1 LVVYTGL
8 KKKKKKKIRMEA
20 ERERDRRDESQFKTK
35 VQNALT
41 KDTHIHA
48 N

>member
-1 LVVYTGL
+1 
-8 KKKKKKKIRMEA
+8 MEV

-35 VQNALT
+35 VHYALT
-41 KDTHIHA
+41 KETHIHA